1 MIQLVPGAKV
11 VLTLAEQCPNWCP
24 KEKTVRRINRLS
36 QRQCETAM
44 PTEVAVPLSDTAAVE
59 ADVLR
64 VLRQGHRPDNKR
76 SRFKRLGRL
85 GAMATQL
92 ENARADGKPVIVKRR
107 TKWLADGLGLWL
119 VCSPSP
125 DDPDGV
131 RRSWIFRWSPGEQV
145 ISKTGKARRLQ
156 KKVGLGSLLTT
167 DLKRARELAAE
178 MRRLIQDGQDP
189 LLVKRGRAAAQKVAE
204 LQLKTLRAAVDEYLL
219 RHGDGWSRKHALTFR
234 HSFRHLDSI
243 LDLPVQSLTPN
254 IIVQALSPFWQAHPE
269 SARRLRSYLE
279 RVIELAV
286 VKGWRA
292 VGQNPAQWD
301 GLLSHHFS
309 PRAHLQPVRHHTA
322 LDYRSVASFVAK
334 VRATQGVVARA
345 LQLLILTGVRTSEV
359 VFAKGEEFDLDVAN
373 PTWTV
378 PWQRTKSGK
387 KTQRPH
393 IVPLSDSAV
402 ACLENVGVV
411 PGQRVFPC
419 HDRSVYRLAKRLAG
433 QPITAHGFR
442 SCFATFAAEQ
452 TDYPSEIHRA
462 ALDHLVGDDVI
473 RRYARTT
480 WIDKRRSLLADWSR
494 WCDGKAEASDNVVPM
509 AAASARG

>member
-1 MIQLVPGAKV
+1 

-301 GLLSHHFS
+301 GLLSPLFAQGAPPARETS
-309 PRAHLQPVRHHTA
+309 YRPGLSLRRFVRRQGSGDT
-322 LDYRSVASFVAK
+322 RGRGRCAS
-334 VRATQGVVARA
+334 
-345 LQLLILTGVRTSEV
+345 
-359 VFAKGEEFDLDVAN
+359 
-373 PTWTV
+373 TV
-378 PWQRTKSGK
+378 
-387 KTQRPH
+387 
-393 IVPLSDSAV
+393 DS
-402 ACLENVGVV
+402 
-411 PGQRVFPC
+411 
-419 HDRSVYRLAKRLAG
+419 
-433 QPITAHGFR
+433 
-442 SCFATFAAEQ
+442 
-452 TDYPSEIHRA
+452 HRRQN
-462 ALDHLVGDDVI
+462 I
-473 RRYARTT
+473 
-480 WIDKRRSLLADWSR
+480 
-494 WCDGKAEASDNVVPM
+494 
-509 AAASARG
+509 